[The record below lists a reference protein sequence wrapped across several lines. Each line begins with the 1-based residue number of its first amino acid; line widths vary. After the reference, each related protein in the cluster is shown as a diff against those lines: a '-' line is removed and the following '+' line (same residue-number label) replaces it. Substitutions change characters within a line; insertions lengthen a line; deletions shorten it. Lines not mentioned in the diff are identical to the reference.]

1 MGTSKQLL
9 LGKPM
14 KMLGH
19 RPCSGLA
26 SDLGW
31 GVGVGSNVPSY
42 FMLQKHP
49 LLNTMYKPQPLS
61 YIKIKCFYFQ
71 IAYQTTCSNK

>member
-31 GVGVGSNVPSY
+31 GVGVGSNVRSY

-49 LLNTMYKPQPLS
+49 LLNINHS
-61 YIKIKCFYFQ
+61 H
-71 IAYQTTCSNK
+71 